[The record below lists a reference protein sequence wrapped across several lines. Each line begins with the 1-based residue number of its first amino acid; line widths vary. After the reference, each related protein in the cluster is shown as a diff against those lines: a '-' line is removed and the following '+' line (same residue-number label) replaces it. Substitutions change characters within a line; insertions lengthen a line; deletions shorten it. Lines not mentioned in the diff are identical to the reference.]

1 MFYDAVALQNVSV
14 AKRQG
19 DVMQFWDFA
28 ALTYYRVL
36 DRFSGTFYALVIDK
50 LELEPGEAVLDIG
63 CGTGALIPALVE
75 AVGPQ
80 GRVVAMDFSP
90 RMVAIARKR
99 AAKWPNVEV
108 RQADACHTDHGAGE
122 FDAAVALGA
131 FSAMPD
137 VPAAIANAADALKPG
152 GRLFVFDMRL
162 VRKTRMTRF
171 LRAAYRRI
179 AGFTGADV
187 VTELRGVF
195 ERVEPVFAE
204 EGDTTTVVMARK
216 ITGTATDSGR
226 TPCRPAG

>member
-1 MFYDAVALQNVSV
+1 
-14 AKRQG
+14 
-19 DVMQFWDFA
+19 MQLWDFA

-36 DRFSGTFYALVIDK
+36 DRFSGTLNRLAIDQLGLV
-50 LELEPGEAVLDIG
+50 PGEAVLDIG

-80 GRVVAMDFSP
+80 GRVVAMDNSA
-90 RMVAIARKR
+90 RMVAVARKR
-99 AAKWPNVEV
+99 AKWPNVEV
-108 RQADACHTDHGAGE
+108 RQADACDTDHGAGQ

-152 GRLFVFDMRL
+152 GRLFVFDVRL
-162 VRKTRMTRF
+162 AGQTRTTRF

-187 VTELRGVF
+187 VTELRKVF
-195 ERVEPVFAE
+195 EQVEPVFRV
-204 EGDTTTVVMARK
+204 EGDTTTVVMARNV
-216 ITGTATDSGR
+216 TGSATRSAR
-226 TPCRPAG
+226 TPSRPAE